1 MSTAAGHAQARWA
14 SLRSAIEAAMILVI
28 GMGFGRFAYT
38 AIYPHMVDEGLLSL
52 HDGSLAASANYAGY
66 LLGAILSMRVH
77 ARSTHRLCIWS
88 IAGTVICLGLL
99 ALPIPV
105 WLIVA
110 IRGLAGLF
118 SALSMVSASL
128 WLLEHRKHG
137 AGAPLLYAGVGI
149 GIALSAELLVLAT
162 HLGWHSAGMWL
173 LLSAV
178 TLLIGLLAAPGIVS
192 SGEGTPDALLKPA
205 SSSQALVAA
214 WPLVLI
220 YGLAGLGYIVT
231 ATYLPVLV
239 KLALPDL
246 NSAHVWAVFGL
257 SAAPSCFL
265 WHRAHE
271 RHGTR
276 KVLRLNLFLQAIGV
290 ALPALVPSAASY
302 ILSALLVGG
311 TFMGTATIAMP
322 AAQRAARAMAGK
334 AGNKVAGK
342 LVAIM
347 TLVYGVGQVT
357 GPVLAEVLY
366 AQQHNFSSSLLA
378 AAAALLLAIVVSL
391 RL

>member
-1 MSTAAGHAQARWA
+1 MSALAGHRPAHWA
-14 SLRSAIEAAMILVI
+14 SLRSAIEAAMILAI
-28 GMGFGRFAYT
+28 GMGFGRFAFT
-38 AIYPHMVDEGLLSL
+38 AIYPHMVDEGVLSL

-66 LLGAILSMRVH
+66 LLGAILSMRAH
-77 ARSTHRLCIWS
+77 ARSAHKLCVWS
-88 IAGTVICLGLL
+88 VIGTVACLGLL
-99 ALPIPV
+99 ALPMPV
-105 WLIVA
+105 WLIVTV
-110 IRGLAGLF
+110 RGLAGLF

-137 AGAPLLYAGVGI
+137 SGAPLLYAGVGI

-162 HLGWHSAGMWL
+162 HLGLHSTGMWL
-173 LLSAV
+173 MLCGV
-178 TLLIGLLAAPGIVS
+178 TLVLGLLAAPGIVA
-192 SGEGTPDALLKPA
+192 SGEGTLDALLKPV
-205 SSSQALVAA
+205 SISQAPVAA

-220 YGLAGLGYIVT
+220 YGLAGFGYIVT

-265 WHRAHE
+265 WYRAHE
-271 RHGTR
+271 RYGTR
-276 KVLRLNLFLQAIGV
+276 KVLRLNLLLQAIGV

-302 ILSALLVGG
+302 LLSALLVGG

-322 AAQRAARAMAGK
+322 AAQRAACAMASKIGS
-334 AGNKVAGK
+334 K

-357 GPVLAEVLY
+357 GPVLAEALY
-366 AQQHNFSSSLLA
+366 KQHHNFSSSLLA
-378 AAAALLLAIVVSL
+378 AACALLLAILVSL